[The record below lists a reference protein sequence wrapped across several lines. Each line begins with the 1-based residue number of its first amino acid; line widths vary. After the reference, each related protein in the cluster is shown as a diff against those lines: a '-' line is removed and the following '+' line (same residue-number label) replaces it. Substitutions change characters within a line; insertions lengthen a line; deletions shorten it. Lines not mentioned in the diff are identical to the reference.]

1 MGGLDN
7 NSRGLNVKRSLIT
20 LHLQPDE
27 NRLQDIKQLPGLE
40 ELDIDEE
47 YGLVVISPKRNLC
60 TIRVSGDLDAEKL
73 MSIQPKVKGV
83 YADLRV
89 SPMKSLDNREE

>member
-1 MGGLDN
+1 MGRLDN

-27 NRLQDIKQLPGLE
+27 NRLQDIKQLSGLE

-47 YGLVVISPKRNLC
+47 YGLVVISPKRNLY
-60 TIRVSGDLDAEKL
+60 TIRVLGDLDAEKL